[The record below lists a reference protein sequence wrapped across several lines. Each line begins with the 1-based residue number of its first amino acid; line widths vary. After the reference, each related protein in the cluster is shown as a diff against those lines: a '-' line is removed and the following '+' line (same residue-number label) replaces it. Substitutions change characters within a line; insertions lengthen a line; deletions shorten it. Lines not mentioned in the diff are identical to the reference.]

1 MSEIVSTVFG
11 TFFVLIFRFWKFDQ
25 KTKLN
30 TRDFFQLF
38 HTKNEKVAQKGSRNR
53 IPFSLSLKPERW
65 ESLVPKKSSKWLLHI
80 FWKSPKPHNAVTL
93 PSRRS
98 QACTK
103 LLQSPTFPDNPKFQA
118 PFLNNTLRVLDY
130 TPDCGWGGP
139 VRIYCDKFSDV
150 SCSSSTNLK

>member
-11 TFFVLIFRFWKFDQ
+11 TFFVLIYRFWKFDQ

-53 IPFSLSLKPERW
+53 IPFVTAFTPER
-65 ESLVPKKSSKWLLHI
+65 SDNPVPKKSPKWVWHF
-80 FWKSPKPHNAVTL
+80 FWISPPNHSAVTL
-93 PSRRS
+93 RSRRS

-139 VRIYCDKFSDV
+139 VRIYCEMSAV
-150 SCSSSTNLK
+150 HQT